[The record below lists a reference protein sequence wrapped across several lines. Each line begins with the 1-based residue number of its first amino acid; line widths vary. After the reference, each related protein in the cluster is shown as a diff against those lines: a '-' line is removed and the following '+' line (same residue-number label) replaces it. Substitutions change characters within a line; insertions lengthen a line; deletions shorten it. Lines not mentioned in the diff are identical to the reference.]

1 MSTSKGTILVVDD
14 NKNNLD
20 LMLVTLSDQNY
31 RLLAA
36 TSGERALKIA
46 QKVEPDLVLMDIQ
59 MPGMDGYETA
69 RRFKTDLNLNH
80 VPILFLSALNDL
92 NNIVQ
97 CFAAG
102 GVDYISK
109 PFKKEEL
116 LARVNTHLSI
126 KKLQSKLRDER
137 DRISTILHG
146 ILPEKVINKLKSG
159 TMPEPEYISRSTVMF
174 ADFAGF
180 TALIKE
186 EGAQKGISYLNQLF
200 DTFDDIANYY
210 GLERIKTIGD
220 AYMAVAGVNRKIEHP
235 ELATV
240 LTALSIRSF
249 LRAFNDRISKDRWKL
264 RVGIHSGPVIAGI
277 VGHQKIA
284 YDVWGNTVNI
294 SSRLENISRVE
305 AITISKNVQEKTEE
319 SLKLNDRGVH
329 ELHNWGN
336 MNVFEVEDISE
347 NIPTDLK
354 EKYEALNIQTFV
366 DDQFSEPSSIL
377 NQLFDIS

>member
-1 MSTSKGTILVVDD
+1 
-14 NKNNLD
+14 
-20 LMLVTLSDQNY
+20 MLVTLSDQNY

-69 RRFKTDLNLNH
+69 RRFKSDLNLDH

-146 ILPEKVINKLKSG
+146 ILPEKVIAQLKNG
-159 TMPEPEYISRSTVMF
+159 TLPEPEYIERSTVMF

-186 EGAQKGISYLNQLF
+186 EGAQKGISYLNRLF

-220 AYMAVAGVNRKIEHP
+220 AYMAVAGVNRKIDYP
-235 ELATV
+235 ELSTV
-240 LTALSIRSF
+240 LTALSIREF
-249 LRAFNDRISKDRWKL
+249 LNAFNNRISKDRWKL

-294 SSRLENISRVE
+294 SSRLENVCQVG
-305 AITISKNVQEKTEE
+305 AITISKNVQEKTGEALE
-319 SLKLNDRGVH
+319 YTDRGEL
-329 ELHNWGN
+329 ELHNWGK
-336 MNVFEVEDISE
+336 MNVFEIDEITDRL
-347 NIPTDLK
+347 PADLK
-354 EKYEALNIQTFV
+354 KKYEEIDIQTFV
-366 DDQFSEPSSIL
+366 DNQFSEPSSIL